1 MCLLINLR
9 LISFRRYSNFFFFFF
24 QIDKEQADLARANFF
39 IIKKEAQGILDLVLV
54 TSVLI

>member
-1 MCLLINLR
+1 M
-9 LISFRRYSNFFFFFF
+9 SFSVF

-39 IIKKEAQGILDLVLV
+39 IIKKEAQGILDLVIV